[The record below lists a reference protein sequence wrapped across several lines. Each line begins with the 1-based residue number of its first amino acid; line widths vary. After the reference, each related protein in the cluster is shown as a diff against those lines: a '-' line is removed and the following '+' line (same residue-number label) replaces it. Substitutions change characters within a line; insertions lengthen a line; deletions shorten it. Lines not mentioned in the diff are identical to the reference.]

1 MPTLITLLFLYR
13 IPSNFHS
20 LFLIIRFM
28 ECRRVF
34 YMLPRTPSKGVMMG
48 EIYILKFNQPYNLFE
63 AEYKNTSDIPCI
75 YSVAFIKK
83 YKGVKELS
91 VLQNRNGNRSR

>member
-1 MPTLITLLFLYR
+1 
-13 IPSNFHS
+13 
-20 LFLIIRFM
+20 
-28 ECRRVF
+28 
-34 YMLPRTPSKGVMMG
+34 MLPRTPSKGVMMG

-83 YKGVKELS
+83 I
-91 VLQNRNGNRSR
+91 